1 MENFIDN
8 IYFDSPSQNDNINN
22 NHNTHDNDD
31 NHSIIDTSW
40 IQEYDKLNQINNNQ
54 ERTFMDT
61 INTYFVYIN
70 KNLYIDK
77 ILFEKIPLDKHSE
90 NKYSYISKEFLLK
103 IIQNK
108 KIKKPFSKYRLI
120 DILSYVVNIEP
131 ELVQGFSNQNIEDN
145 ILDDSINN
153 IKGEFLKVLPIIND
167 ISIDK
172 SIFIFH
178 NVNSLYFIF
187 QEVDIDKSKKN
198 SNRFTLRSI
207 LKKNN
212 KTMRDDSES
221 SPGADK
227 KIDFQDSN
235 KEPINKHHSTK
246 KVRIAVDF
254 KEQYRILNNK
264 TTRKSRE

>member
-8 IYFDSPSQNDNINN
+8 IYFDSPSENFNDDDKN
-22 NHNTHDNDD
+22 NDD
-31 NHSIIDTSW
+31 NQSMIDDSW
-40 IQEYDKLNQINNNQ
+40 IQEYEKLNKVDTNQ

-90 NKYSYISKEFLLK
+90 NKFSYISKEFLLK
-103 IIQNK
+103 IIQLK

-131 ELVQGFSNQNIEDN
+131 ELIQGFSNQNIEDS

-178 NVNSLYFIF
+178 NINSLYFIF

-198 SNRFTLRSI
+198 SHHFTVRSI

-212 KTMRDDSES
+212 KTMKENDVVSENNDSVGLNNDES
-221 SPGADK
+221 N
-227 KIDFQDSN
+227 N
-235 KEPINKHHSTK
+235 KEREPVNKNHSTK
-246 KVRIAVDF
+246 KVRIALDCR
-254 KEQYRILNNK
+254 EQYRILNNK
-264 TTRKSRE
+264 NTRKSR